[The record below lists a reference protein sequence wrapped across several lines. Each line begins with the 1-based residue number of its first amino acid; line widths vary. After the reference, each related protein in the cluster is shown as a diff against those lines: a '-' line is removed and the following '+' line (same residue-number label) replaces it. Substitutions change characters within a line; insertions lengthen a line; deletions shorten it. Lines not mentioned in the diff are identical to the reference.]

1 MDAHLEV
8 AGERHPLAGD
18 RVVVGR
24 SPRSDVVLDADGQ
37 VSRTHAVLDRIAGR

>member
-1 MDAHLEV
+1 VDAYLES
-8 AGERHPLAGD
+8 AGERRHLTGD
-18 RVVVGR
+18 RAVIGR